1 MPDAVSAL
9 GGATSTYLVAA
20 FIALGYFAVLLDRR
34 RDGSPS
40 AADNQVGIK
49 LVLYGLAIAGV
60 LVVVSGLQHLFTYV
74 LGGFK
79 PTEVLK
85 DAGADLVSGGFV
97 TLGVLALALPRTNA
111 RTMPQVERY
120 AWGLIALYTGI
131 TAVLALQAVI
141 HNVFMS
147 APWGQIAG
155 GLAQLFAY
163 AVVSVLAIARL
174 GRLSAW
180 GAAAAAPPYAGGGQQ
195 GYSGQQQGYGQQG
208 YGQQGYGQQGGGGYG
223 GQGGGGYQR

>member
-1 MPDAVSAL
+1 MPDVTSAL
-9 GGATSTYLVAA
+9 GGSTTTYMVAA

-40 AADNQVGIK
+40 AADTQVGIK
-49 LVLYGLAIAGV
+49 LVLYGLAISGV
-60 LVVVSGLQHLFTYV
+60 LVIVTGLQYLFTFV

-85 DAGADLVSGGFV
+85 EAGADLVTGGFV
-97 TLGVLALALPRTNA
+97 ALGVLALALPRTNA
-111 RTMPQVERY
+111 RAMPQIERF
-120 AWGLIALYTGI
+120 AWGLIALYTGLI
-131 TAVLALQAVI
+131 AVLALEGVI

-147 APWGQIAG
+147 AKWADIAG
-155 GLAQLFAY
+155 GLAQLFAH

-180 GAAAAAPPYAGGGQQ
+180 GAAAAPYAGGGQPQ
-195 GYSGQQQGYGQQG
+195 QYTGQQQGYGQQG
-208 YGQQGYGQQGGGGYG
+208 YGQQGYGGGQQGGGGYG
-223 GQGGGGYQR
+223 GGQGGYQR